1 MYFESFIQVIHSKT
15 LIRQVLKQVNLK
27 WVIESFIHEFHEILF
42 SCQIFFLQNGERTT
56 DASQ

>member
-27 WVIESFIHEFHEILF
+27 WVIETFIHEFHEILF
-42 SCQIFFLQNGERTT
+42 SCQIFFLRNGERTT